1 MTEEAA
7 PTALISWAHDS
18 DAGAPLPKGAARRE
32 ADELWLGT
40 VLDLVTHLR
49 TIGGVDADI
58 DFVHGAEP
66 VDWSRWGPEKV
77 RTSDFVLVAVN
88 KAWIRRFSG
97 TEAPTRGAGATA
109 EADELLGLFETDRDA
124 FDRKVILV
132 LLPGVD
138 AADIPNRLR
147 GRLTRVRV
155 DSFDEDGLDDLLR
168 RIYGKPKFQLP
179 PVRGNTPALPPTHN
193 RVNIRDF
200 LGEDPATREGT
211 STTDER
217 SSENKPSSRV
227 TTAISDLES
236 RLAVVTSGLRA
247 LSPDAANDGPAL
259 PIGRQ
264 WQYLAAE
271 RARID
276 DELQRRKSSSDE
288 DLHTVRFMWVE
299 GSREIRGYQGD
310 VDSAVLQQGWI
321 EPNAASEFPGPSGK
335 FRLMPPEHWETIDK
349 EDPAPIFL
357 HESYVSRIEKW
368 IQPIS
373 NRVEEVRAIAKVRD
387 AVIALVDSRV
397 EADPRVIPVSSTVT
411 TKERSQHRTAVVG
424 RAVVISPA

>member
-1 MTEEAA
+1 M
-7 PTALISWAHDS
+7 
-18 DAGAPLPKGAARRE
+18 
-32 ADELWLGT
+32 
-40 VLDLVTHLR
+40 
-49 TIGGVDADI
+49 
-58 DFVHGAEP
+58 
-66 VDWSRWGPEKV
+66 

-132 LLPGVD
+132 LLPGID

-147 GRLTRVRV
+147 GRLTRVRI
-155 DSFDEDGLDDLLR
+155 DSFDEEGLDDLLR
-168 RIYGKPKFQLP
+168 RIYGRPRFQLP

-193 RVNIRDF
+193 RVNIRSFRGDN
-200 LGEDPATREGT
+200 PATRKSASEIN
-211 STTDER
+211 ER
-217 SSENKPSSRV
+217 NSSENERTSRV

-247 LSPDAANDGPAL
+247 LPPDAANDEPAL
-259 PIGRQ
+259 SLSRQ
-264 WQYLAAE
+264 WQSLAAE
-271 RARID
+271 RAKID
-276 DELQRRKSSSDE
+276 DELRRRKSLSDE
-288 DLHTVRFMWVE
+288 DLHTVRFMWV
-299 GSREIRGYQGD
+299 GASREICGYQGD
-310 VDSAVLQQGWI
+310 VDPTVLQQGWI

-335 FRLMPPEHWETIDK
+335 FRLMPPEHWGTIDR

-373 NRVEEVRAIAKVRD
+373 NRAEEVRAIAEVRD

-397 EADPRVIPVSSTVT
+397 AADPRVIPVSSTVT
-411 TKERSQHRTAVVG
+411 TTESMQHRTAVVG
-424 RAVVISPA
+424 RAVVISPV